1 MDLWSVNCGPFFKR
15 AVLPNLPNPLRRGL
29 LLGPLLFTLYIND
42 LSEVINCN
50 IQQYADD
57 TKLYSVITSYN
68 DSIQFQQDLDQVAN
82 WSARWLL
89 KFNTDKCKR
98 MQVRHELSTSYTLI
112 NNYDGTRTPLDI
124 TTVEKDLGIFCSN
137 TLSPSLQCHKATSN
151 AMRSLGLIKRTFK
164 YLSLQSLPF
173 LYKTYIRLHLEYCV
187 PVWSPYLMGDM
198 DELEKVQHRS
208 TKFVREISCLPYEER
223 LKILHLPSLCA
234 RRLRGDLI
242 ETFKILKAFTDT
254 NPDIFFERNS
264 SPVAGQEDTASN
276 YIRRNLEQKCTSIFS
291 PIA

>member
-1 MDLWSVNCGPFFKR
+1 M
-15 AVLPNLPNPLRRGL
+15 
-29 LLGPLLFTLYIND
+29 
-42 LSEVINCN
+42 
-50 IQQYADD
+50 
-57 TKLYSVITSYN
+57 ITSYN

-89 KFNTDKCKR
+89 KFKCKH

-112 NNYDGTRTPLDI
+112 NSTRTPLDI

-173 LYKTYIRLHLEYCV
+173 LYKTYIRPHLEYCV
-187 PVWSPYLMGDM
+187 PVWSPYLMRDM

-208 TKFVREISCLPYEER
+208 IKLVREISCL
-223 LKILHLPSLCA
+223 L
-234 RRLRGDLI
+234 
-242 ETFKILKAFTDT
+242 
-254 NPDIFFERNS
+254 
-264 SPVAGQEDTASN
+264 
-276 YIRRNLEQKCTSIFS
+276 
-291 PIA
+291 